1 MTTPHDLLL
10 AELRRDGARP
20 LLTYYDDETGERI
33 ELSVTTFDNWVAK
46 TAGLLRDGLSADIG
60 DRVQLM
66 LPAHWQSLVWAMA
79 CWAVG
84 ACAAT
89 GRAVGAAVA
98 VTGPDTLTAATA
110 SVAPDVVALSL
121 RPLGARF
128 ADPLPPGVL
137 DYALEVPAYPDRMA
151 YPPPDPAEP
160 GLDDGGT
167 VLTLGGL
174 VAHASDRAAQLGL
187 GNGSRLLVPATDLR
201 TALVDALLVPLLV
214 GGSSVLVRHE
224 DQAGRARRVASEQV
238 TTVAPTQ
245 A

>member
-1 MTTPHDLLL
+1 LTTPHDLLL
-10 AELRRDGARP
+10 VELRRDGARP

-46 TAGLLRDGLSADIG
+46 TTGLLRDGLGADMG

-66 LPAHWQSLVWAMA
+66 LPPHWQSLVWAMA

-89 GRAVGAAVA
+89 GRAAGAAVA
-98 VTGPDTLTAATA
+98 VTGPDTLAAA
-110 SVAPDVVALSL
+110 AGVAPHVVALSL

-137 DYALEVPAYPDRMA
+137 DYALEVPAYPDRTA
-151 YPPPDPAEP
+151 YQPPDPAEP

-174 VAHASDRAAQLGL
+174 VAHASDRAAQLRPGH
-187 GNGSRLLVPATDLR
+187 GSRLLVPATDLR

-224 DQAGRARRVASEQV
+224 DAAGREARVASERV
-238 TTVAPTQ
+238 TGIVG
-245 A
+245 